1 MNYDIYRNA
10 NGQPIIRD
18 HRATRPVGTG
28 GQGGPYWTSGGAP
41 TSGNTVVVPSA
52 GGTVVVPPLAH
63 PATAAPG
70 YPPPGYLP
78 AAYPPGYLPP
88 GYAPPGYPAPAYPWA
103 SASDCGAM
111 GFLRNL
117 NFSSLLDLA
126 AQAI

>member
-70 YPPPGYLP
+70 YPPPGY
-78 AAYPPGYLPP
+78 
-88 GYAPPGYPAPAYPWA
+88 APPGYPAPAYPWA

-126 AQAI
+126 AQAIASFAS